1 MSYKNPPKD
10 TQFKKGQSG
19 NPKGRPPKHKKR
31 TPTLADDLR
40 RELEEEVTVNKN
52 GEVVCVTKQRAL
64 LAAVATAAINGR
76 IGQQR
81 LIVQLCSV
89 LGGTAEGD
97 TSTAEELEQIDGA
110 LLLELDKIGL
120 SFDAGSNDT

>member
-1 MSYKNPPKD
+1 MSYKNPPKH

-19 NPKGRPPKHKKR
+19 NPKGRPPKCKKR
-31 TPTLADDLR
+31 PPTLADDLR
-40 RELEEEVTVNKN
+40 QELEEEVMVNKN
-52 GEVVCVTKQRAL
+52 GEVVRVTKQRAL

-89 LGGTAEGD
+89 LGGTAEDD

-110 LLLELDKIGL
+110 FLLELGKIGL
-120 SFDAGSNDT
+120 SFGGGSNDT

>member
-1 MSYKNPPKD
+1 MSYKNPPKH

-19 NPKGRPPKHKKR
+19 NPKGRPPKHNKR
-31 TPTLADDLR
+31 PSTLADDLR
-40 RELEEEVTVNKN
+40 QELEEEVTVNKN
-52 GEVVCVTKQRAL
+52 GEVARVTKQRAL
-64 LAAVATAAINGR
+64 IAAVTTAAINGR

-81 LIVQLCSV
+81 LIVQLYSA
-89 LGGTAEGD
+89 LGETAKDD

-110 LLLELDKIGL
+110 FLLELGKIGL

>member
-40 RELEEEVTVNKN
+40 RELEEQVTINKN

-64 LAAVATAAINGR
+64 LTAVATAAINGR

-81 LIVQLCSV
+81 LILQLCSMLV
-89 LGGTAEGD
+89 GASED
-97 TSTAEELEQIDGA
+97 HTSTAEELEQFDET
-110 LLLELDKIGL
+110 LLLELNKLGL
-120 SFDAGSNDT
+120 RFDGGRNDT

>member
-1 MSYKNPPKD
+1 MSYKNPPKH

-19 NPKGRPPKHKKR
+19 NPKGRPPKCKKR
-31 TPTLADDLR
+31 PPTLADDLR
-40 RELEEEVTVNKN
+40 QELEEEVTVNKN
-52 GEVVCVTKQRAL
+52 GEVARVTKQRAL

-81 LIVQLCSV
+81 LIVQLFGV
-89 LGGTAEGD
+89 LGGTAEDD
-97 TSTAEELEQIDGA
+97 TSTAEELEQFDGA
-110 LLLELDKIGL
+110 FLLELGKIGL

>member
-1 MSYKNPPKD
+1 MSYKNPPKH

-19 NPKGRPPKHKKR
+19 NPKGRPPKCKKR
-31 TPTLADDLR
+31 PPTLADDLR
-40 RELEEEVTVNKN
+40 QELEEEVMVNKN
-52 GEVVCVTKQRAL
+52 GEVVRVTKQRAL
-64 LAAVATAAINGR
+64 LAAVTTAAINGR

-81 LIVQLCSV
+81 LIVQLYGV
-89 LGGTAEGD
+89 LGGTAEDD

-110 LLLELDKIGL
+110 FLSELGKIGL

>member
-40 RELEEEVTVNKN
+40 QELEEEVMVNKN

-64 LAAVATAAINGR
+64 LAAVTTAAINGR

-81 LIVQLCSV
+81 LIVQLYSA
-89 LGGTAEGD
+89 LGGTAEDD
-97 TSTAEELEQIDGA
+97 TSTAEELEQFDGA
-110 LLLELDKIGL
+110 FLLELGKIGL
-120 SFDAGSNDT
+120 SFGAGSNDT

>member
-19 NPKGRPPKHKKR
+19 NPKGRPTKHTKR
-31 TPTLADDLR
+31 STTLADDLR
-40 RELEEEVTVNKN
+40 QELEEKVMVNKN

-64 LAAVATAAINGR
+64 LAAVTTAAINGR

-81 LIVQLCSV
+81 LMVQLYSMLV
-89 LGGTAEGD
+89 ETAEGD
-97 TSTAEELEQIDGA
+97 TSTAEYLEQIDET
-110 LLLELDKIGL
+110 LLLELSKIGL
-120 SFDAGSNDT
+120 SFDGGSNDT

>member
-19 NPKGRPPKHKKR
+19 NPKGRPTKHKKR

-40 RELEEEVTVNKN
+40 QELEEEVMVNKN
-52 GEVVCVTKQRAL
+52 GEVVRVTKQRAL
-64 LAAVATAAINGR
+64 LAAVTTAAINGR

-81 LIVQLCSV
+81 LMVQLYSMLV
-89 LGGTAEGD
+89 ETAEGD
-97 TSTAEELEQIDGA
+97 TSTAEELEQIDET
-110 LLLELDKIGL
+110 LLLELSKLGL
-120 SFDAGSNDT
+120 SFDGGSNDT

>member
-1 MSYKNPPKD
+1 MSYKNPPKH

-19 NPKGRPPKHKKR
+19 NPKGRPPKCKKR
-31 TPTLADDLR
+31 PPTLADDLR
-40 RELEEEVTVNKN
+40 QELEEEVTVNKN
-52 GEVVCVTKQRAL
+52 GEVARVTKQRAL
-64 LAAVATAAINGR
+64 IAAVTTAAINGR

-81 LIVQLCSV
+81 LIVQLYSV
-89 LGGTAEGD
+89 LGGTAEDD

-110 LLLELDKIGL
+110 FLLELGKIGL

>member
-40 RELEEEVTVNKN
+40 RELEEQVTINKN

-64 LAAVATAAINGR
+64 LTAVTTAAINGR

-89 LGGTAEGD
+89 LGGTAEDD

-110 LLLELDKIGL
+110 LLSELGKIGL

>member
-40 RELEEEVTVNKN
+40 RELEEQVTINKN

-64 LAAVATAAINGR
+64 LTAVATAAINGR

-81 LIVQLCSV
+81 LILQLCSMLV
-89 LGGTAEGD
+89 GTAEDD
-97 TSTAEELEQIDGA
+97 TSAAEELERFDET
-110 LLLELDKIGL
+110 LLLELNKLGL
-120 SFDAGSNDT
+120 SFDGGRNDT

>member
-19 NPKGRPPKHKKR
+19 NPKGRPPKRKKR

-40 RELEEEVTVNKN
+40 RELEEQVTINKN

-64 LAAVATAAINGR
+64 LTAVATAAINGR

-81 LIVQLCSV
+81 LIVQLCSMLV
-89 LGGTAEGD
+89 GTAQDD
-97 TSTAEELEQIDGA
+97 TSTAEELEQFDET
-110 LLLELDKIGL
+110 LLLELNKLGL
-120 SFDAGSNDT
+120 SFDGGRNDT

>member
-19 NPKGRPPKHKKR
+19 NPKGRPTKHNKR
-31 TPTLADDLR
+31 PPTLADDLR
-40 RELEEEVTVNKN
+40 QELEEEVTVNKN
-52 GEVVCVTKQRAL
+52 GEVVRVTKQRAL
-64 LAAVATAAINGR
+64 LAAVTTAAINGR

-81 LIVQLCSV
+81 LIVQLYSA
-89 LGGTAEGD
+89 LGGTAEDD
-97 TSTAEELEQIDGA
+97 TNTAEELEQIDGA

>member
-40 RELEEEVTVNKN
+40 RELEEQVTINKN

-64 LAAVATAAINGR
+64 LTAVATAAINGR

-81 LIVQLCSV
+81 LILQLCSMLV
-89 LGGTAEGD
+89 GTAEDD
-97 TSTAEELEQIDGA
+97 TSTAEELEQFDKT
-110 LLLELDKIGL
+110 LLLELNKLGL
-120 SFDAGSNDT
+120 SFDGSRNDT

>member
-40 RELEEEVTVNKN
+40 RELEEQVTINKN

-64 LAAVATAAINGR
+64 LTAVATAAINGR

-81 LIVQLCSV
+81 LILQLCSMLV
-89 LGGTAEGD
+89 GTAEDD
-97 TSTAEELEQIDGA
+97 TSTAEELERFDET
-110 LLLELDKIGL
+110 LLLELNKLGL
-120 SFDAGSNDT
+120 SFDGGRNDT

>member
-1 MSYKNPPKD
+1 MRYKNPPKD

-31 TPTLADDLR
+31 TPTLANDLR
-40 RELEEEVTVNKN
+40 QELEEEVMVNKN
-52 GEVVCVTKQRAL
+52 GEVVRVTKQRAL

-81 LIVQLCSV
+81 LIVQLFGV
-89 LGGTAEGD
+89 LGGTAEDD
-97 TSTAEELEQIDGA
+97 TSTAEELEQFDET
-110 LLLELDKIGL
+110 LLLELNKLGL
-120 SFDAGSNDT
+120 SFDGGRNDT

>member
-19 NPKGRPPKHKKR
+19 NPKGRPPKCKKR
-31 TPTLADDLR
+31 PPTLADDLR
-40 RELEEEVTVNKN
+40 QELEEEVMVNKN
-52 GEVVCVTKQRAL
+52 GEVVRVTKQRAL

-81 LIVQLCSV
+81 LIVQLYSA
-89 LGGTAEGD
+89 LGGTAEDD

-110 LLLELDKIGL
+110 LLLELDKLGL

>member
-19 NPKGRPPKHKKR
+19 NPKGRPPKRKKR

-40 RELEEEVTVNKN
+40 RELEEQVTINKN

-64 LAAVATAAINGR
+64 LTAVATAAINGR

-81 LIVQLCSV
+81 LILQLCSMLV
-89 LGGTAEGD
+89 GTAEDD
-97 TSTAEELEQIDGA
+97 TSTAEELEQFDET
-110 LLLELDKIGL
+110 LLLELNKLGL
-120 SFDAGSNDT
+120 SFDGGRNDT

>member
-40 RELEEEVTVNKN
+40 RELEEQVTINKN

-64 LAAVATAAINGR
+64 LTAVATAAINGR

-81 LIVQLCSV
+81 LILQLCSMLV
-89 LGGTAEGD
+89 GTAEDD
-97 TSTAEELEQIDGA
+97 TSTAEELEQFDEK
-110 LLLELDKIGL
+110 LLLELNKLGL
-120 SFDAGSNDT
+120 SFDGGRNDT